1 MKTANISLNVQ
12 AVQSRGMDK
21 SASVKDKSFEN
32 FFSKNTANTSE
43 KAQPANVKTSGKK
56 EITDGFDSHKITVK
70 ADKNQTPVE
79 NEMPTEEI
87 AEKVTTLLQNV
98 FGLSKE
104 DVEDLLEQ
112 LGITPMDL
120 IVDVTGAQQL
130 QATGNTSN
138 INALIWKIPVQC
150 LYRMNLLPIGCRS
163 HRGFLKFWNR
173 FPKCLRTHRI
183 CRTSYKI

>member
-87 AEKVTTLLQNV
+87 AEKVTTLLQI
-98 FGLSKE
+98 GLWSFQRRCGRSAGAAWNHT
-104 DVEDLLEQ
+104 DGSDC
-112 LGITPMDL
+112 GCYRCTT
-120 IVDVTGAQQL
+120 VTGD
-130 QATGNTSN
+130 
-138 INALIWKIPVQC
+138 
-150 LYRMNLLPIGCRS
+150 R
-163 HRGFLKFWNR
+163 
-173 FPKCLRTHRI
+173 
-183 CRTSYKI
+183 